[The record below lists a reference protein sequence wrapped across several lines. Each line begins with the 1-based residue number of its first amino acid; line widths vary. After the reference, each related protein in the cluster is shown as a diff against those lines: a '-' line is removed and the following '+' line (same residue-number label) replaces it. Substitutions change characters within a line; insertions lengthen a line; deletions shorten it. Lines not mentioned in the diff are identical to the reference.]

1 MPKLSPRIVLTDK
14 NCAVSGYASGKNEN
28 IFLQYI
34 GNGMLSLMKKDVD
47 MLVVDGSDDN
57 D

>member
-1 MPKLSPRIVLTDK
+1 MPKLSPRIVLIDK